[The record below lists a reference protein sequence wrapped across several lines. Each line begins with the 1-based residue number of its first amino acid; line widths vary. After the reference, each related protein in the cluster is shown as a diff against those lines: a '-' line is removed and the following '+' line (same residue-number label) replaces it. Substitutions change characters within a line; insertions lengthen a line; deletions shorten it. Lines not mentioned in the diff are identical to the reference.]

1 MSNQNDSNNNTT
13 SNDSNDAYE
22 GMELF
27 IEDINRAELAR
38 ESNKRAR
45 DDDDNEEP
53 ESKRQREDDSDK
65 SDDVSSESLSVSS
78 DSVSDEGEESETD
91 RINTKYSKRFD
102 SIEDYKEKNEL
113 LSEVSIQDVMSKL
126 DRGETI
132 SEQEF
137 ETLQRANRLMDQDIL
152 KDKDSLQRMQLYED
166 FSSSIQK
173 EIGENNARI
182 ERHEGKISEYLARLE
197 ELNKEDNDSFKS
209 DNESNRESNYND
221 NSNDDNSDSNNP
233 SNSPGPNDS
242 SGPNDPSD
250 PNDDDDDGFDGFPP
264 SFDFDDF

>member
-1 MSNQNDSNNNTT
+1 MSNQNDNNNSNNNTT
-13 SNDSNDAYE
+13 SNDSNDTYE

-27 IEDINRAELAR
+27 IEDIRRVELTK
-38 ESNKRAR
+38 ESNKRER
-45 DDDDNEEP
+45 DDDNDSEEP
-53 ESKRQREDDSDK
+53 KSKRQREYESDK
-65 SDDVSSESLSVSS
+65 SDDILSESSSESS
-78 DSVSDEGEESETD
+78 DSVSDEGEVSETD

-102 SIEDYKEKNEL
+102 AIEDYKEKNEL

-126 DRGETI
+126 DRGETV

-173 EIGENNARI
+173 EISENNARI
-182 ERHEGKISEYLARLE
+182 ERHEEKISEYLARLE
-197 ELNKEDNDSFKS
+197 ELNNEDNETSS
-209 DNESNRESNYND
+209 DNESNLENNDSND
-221 NSNDDNSDSNNP
+221 NNSVSNNP
-233 SNSPGPNDS
+233 SNSPEPNDS
-242 SGPNDPSD
+242 SGLNNPSD
-250 PNDDDDDGFDGFPP
+250 PNDDDGFDDFPP